1 MSRRRTARS
10 GFAFAASVGLHLA
23 LLGLVLRWA
32 VPPAPGPAGS
42 GTPLAV
48 VLRPQAPARPAPS
61 DRPVASPA
69 PRRATEGTRPASGGA
84 SNPGEAAWA
93 PGSPG
98 ASDSAG
104 AAGAG
109 GDGGADLRPRLPGGA
124 PAWFGAP
131 VPTTQQALERQVTSV
146 MDGLRA
152 EDLAR
157 YPDASWTGLRD
168 ALAAGFL
175 APERALELAEKQ
187 TSTGGG
193 GPNGFGRFAQA
204 YGDMVGQYGRTGTT
218 LPRDVEAPGD
228 HDNPRTVERVVAA
241 AGAAR
246 HPERAALAGAI
257 DGLDAQGPALPT
269 VRFGGLAAV
278 VAVRLDAKGAVA
290 GSRLVV
296 GSGDAEYDRAAL
308 EQARRLAGR
317 ELSRRLA
324 STETEWAF
332 VTEVRQRPPN
342 AGAAVQFDATFKPTG
357 VAYPFQKIVRTRVEL
372 RAVRRT
378 AG

>member
-98 ASDSAG
+98 ASDS
-104 AAGAG
+104 AGAG

-257 DGLDAQGPALPT
+257 DGLDAQGPRCRPCAS
-269 VRFGGLAAV
+269 AASRRSWPSGSTRRARSPARGSWWGAATRSTTAPRSSRP
-278 VAVRLDAKGAVA
+278 VASPA
-290 GSRLVV
+290 GS
-296 GSGDAEYDRAAL
+296 SRAA
-308 EQARRLAGR
+308 
-317 ELSRRLA
+317 SRRP
-324 STETEWAF
+324 
-332 VTEVRQRPPN
+332 RPSGPS
-342 AGAAVQFDATFKPTG
+342 
-357 VAYPFQKIVRTRVEL
+357 
-372 RAVRRT
+372 
-378 AG
+378 